1 MANVEEALV
10 NAARQAREQARAK
23 YSNFKVGSA
32 LLCADGRVFTGCN
45 IESSSY
51 GLTICSE
58 RVALFKAISEG
69 AGNFIRIVVVADTNE
84 LTAPCGA
91 CRQLMWDYC
100 GDLEVVLTNLAG
112 KSKTLRLT
120 QLFPEPFGDHLSSLR
135 HQETKTETGTNLT
148 HES

>member
-10 NAARQAREQARAK
+10 KAARLAREQARAK

-32 LLCADGRVFTGCN
+32 LLCTDGRVFTGCN

-58 RVALFKAISEG
+58 RVALFKALSEG
-69 AGNFIRIVVVADTNE
+69 AGNFIRIVVVADTAE
-84 LTAPCGA
+84 LTPPCGA
-91 CRQLMWDYC
+91 CRQLLWDFC

-112 KSKTLRLT
+112 NSKALRLT
-120 QLFPEPFGDHLSSLR
+120 QLFPEPFGDHLF
-135 HQETKTETGTNLT
+135 
-148 HES
+148 

>member
-1 MANVEEALV
+1 MENGEEALID
-10 NAARQAREQARAK
+10 AARQAREQARAK

-58 RVALFKAISEG
+58 RVALFKALSDG
-69 AGNFIRIVVVADTNE
+69 ADNFVRIVVVADTNE

-91 CRQLMWDYC
+91 CRQLMWDFC
-100 GDLEVVLTNLAG
+100 GDIEIVLTNLAG
-112 KSKTLRLT
+112 KSKTFRLT
-120 QLFPEPFGDHLSSLR
+120 QLFPEPFGDHLF
-135 HQETKTETGTNLT
+135 
-148 HES
+148 